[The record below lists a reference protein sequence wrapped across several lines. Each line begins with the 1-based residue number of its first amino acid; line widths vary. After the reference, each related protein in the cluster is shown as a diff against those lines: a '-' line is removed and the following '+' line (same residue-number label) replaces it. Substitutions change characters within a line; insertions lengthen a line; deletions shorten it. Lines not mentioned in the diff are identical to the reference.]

1 MEALSSIKIQHV
13 HAPHPEADT
22 AKASSGRKGA
32 PLESVHRTGSP
43 GPLEKPE
50 KLQSKAHPTQEM
62 MKRVAEAMD
71 KYMRSTQNNLEIKI
85 HEGTGRIL
93 IKVVSRETGE
103 VIREIPPEEM
113 LDLAVKMEEMAG
125 VLFHKSV

>member
-1 MEALSSIKIQHV
+1 MEALNSVKIQHV
-13 HAPHPEADT
+13 HSPYSEAGS

-32 PLESVHRTGSP
+32 AVESFPRTDSMGS
-43 GPLEKPE
+43 LEKPE
-50 KLQSKAHPTQEM
+50 KLQSKAQSTENM

-71 KYMRSTQNNLEIKI
+71 KYVRSTQHDLEIKI

-93 IKVVSRETGE
+93 IKVVSQETGE

>member
-1 MEALSSIKIQHV
+1 
-13 HAPHPEADT
+13 
-22 AKASSGRKGA
+22 
-32 PLESVHRTGSP
+32 LERP
-43 GPLEKPE
+43 D
-50 KLQSKAHPTQEM
+50 KLPSKAQSTEDM

-71 KYMRSTQNNLEIKI
+71 KYVRSTQNNLEIKI

-93 IKVVSRETGE
+93 IKVVSQETGE

>member
-1 MEALSSIKIQHV
+1 MEALSSVKIQHV
-13 HAPHPEADT
+13 QNPYSDT
-22 AKASSGRKGA
+22 DPAQVSSRSKATAVEPVRPSNPRASSEGSKGLA
-32 PLESVHRTGSP
+32 PRSNDTG
-43 GPLEKPE
+43 
-50 KLQSKAHPTQEM
+50 EM

-71 KYMRSTQNNLEIKI
+71 QYVRSTQHDLEIKI

-93 IKVVSRETGE
+93 IKVVSQETGE

>member
-1 MEALSSIKIQHV
+1 
-13 HAPHPEADT
+13 
-22 AKASSGRKGA
+22 
-32 PLESVHRTGSP
+32 
-43 GPLEKPE
+43 LEKPE